1 MMTDQDQRCPLKQQQ
16 FHTVLIL
23 NALMILLGIT
33 PIKRLLF
40 TKSVHKVASCN
51 NNCPFL
57 SGKVD
62 QSIKN
67 YWLPT
72 ISKLVWQLH
81 QLDVVLCGVWV
92 VSKICSQVKL
102 EFPLSPMNIS
112 VMKQRRFWNKQV
124 KYWFS
129 LRFALPATYAF
140 CIKRVLYGC
149 ADMCYSP

>member
-40 TKSVHKVASCN
+40 TKCVHKVASCN

-62 QSIKN
+62 KSIKN
-67 YWLPT
+67 YWLLT
-72 ISKLVWQLH
+72 ISKLV
-81 QLDVVLCGVWV
+81 
-92 VSKICSQVKL
+92 
-102 EFPLSPMNIS
+102 
-112 VMKQRRFWNKQV
+112 
-124 KYWFS
+124 
-129 LRFALPATYAF
+129 
-140 CIKRVLYGC
+140 
-149 ADMCYSP
+149 

>member
-1 MMTDQDQRCPLKQQQ
+1 M
-16 FHTVLIL
+16 IL
-23 NALMILLGIT
+23 NALMILPGIT

-40 TKSVHKVASCN
+40 TKCVHKVASCN

-62 QSIKN
+62 ESIKN
-67 YWLPT
+67 YWLLT

-102 EFPLSPMNIS
+102 EFPFSPMNNNS

-129 LRFALPATYAF
+129 LRSVLPARYAL
-140 CIKRVLYGC
+140 CIKRVLHGC
-149 ADMCYSP
+149 ADMFHSL